1 MGGHF
6 LLQRI
11 FPTQGLNLHLWCLL
25 HCQAG
30 SLSRAPP
37 GKPCTLYH
45 QYSQGAF
52 MLRGIKETGIKLVFR
67 NVVSLLYR
75 TNAYLITFLQTWLD
89 IHQKPVWHIL
99 DSMTVFSLSMLIAES
114 YFQSIKYIYLDTE
127 RTVVILTVSHGL
139 NVSSIQFLVSD
150 STKGLQV
157 TLVH

>member
-1 MGGHF
+1 M
-6 LLQRI
+6 I
-11 FPTQGLNLHLWCLL
+11 
-25 HCQAG
+25 
-30 SLSRAPP
+30 
-37 GKPCTLYH
+37 
-45 QYSQGAF
+45 
-52 MLRGIKETGIKLVFR
+52 RGIKETGIKSVFR

-75 TNAYLITFLQTWLD
+75 TSAYLITFLQTWLD

-139 NVSSIQFLVSD
+139 NVSSILFLVSD

>member
-6 LLQRI
+6 LLQKI
-11 FPTQGLNLHLWCLL
+11 FPTQGSNLHLWCLL
-25 HCQAG
+25 HWLAG

-37 GKPCTLYH
+37 GKPQTLNH

-52 MLRGIKETGIKLVFR
+52 MLRGIKETGIKLTFR

-75 TNAYLITFLQTWLD
+75 TKAYLIIFLQTWLD
-89 IHQKPVWHIL
+89 IHQKPVWRIL

-114 YFQSIKYIYLDTE
+114 YFQSIKYIYLDIE

>member
-99 DSMTVFSLSMLIAES
+99 DSMTVFSLSMLCPWEEISSGPS
-114 YFQSIKYIYLDTE
+114 YFA
-127 RTVVILTVSHGL
+127 ILHVMLFNVNL
-139 NVSSIQFLVSD
+139 NELCMAIILFKNVFEIFVFS
-150 STKGLQV
+150 
-157 TLVH
+157 